1 MSNQSSNNLM
11 LSVTELRKRY
21 GKKVV
26 VDDVNLELKKGEIVG
41 LLGPNGAGKTTTF
54 YMITGMIQPNR
65 GRISLGDEDITD
77 LPMYKRARKG
87 IGYLAQEPSIF
98 SKLTVEDNLRLVL
111 EMTSLPLTVQ
121 KEKLEKI
128 LEDLSITAIRKSKG
142 YNLSG
147 GERRRVEISRA
158 LVMDPDFILLDEPF
172 AGIDPI
178 AVEDIQG
185 IIHSLKKRGI
195 GVLITDHNVR
205 ETLSV
210 TDRAYLLYD
219 GSILMSG
226 TADSLADDPEARKL
240 YLGEKF
246 KLN

>member
-65 GRISLGDEDITD
+65 GRIFLGDEDITD

-111 EMTSLPLTVQ
+111 EMTSLPRIEQT
-121 KEKLEKI
+121 EKLEKI

>member
-111 EMTSLPLTVQ
+111 EMTSLPRIEQT
-121 KEKLEKI
+121 EKLEKI

>member
-1 MSNQSSNNLM
+1 MM
-11 LSVTELRKRY
+11 LRVSDLKKRY
-21 GKKVV
+21 GKKIVV
-26 VDDVNLELKKGEIVG
+26 NGVNLELKKGEIVG

-54 YMITGMIQPNR
+54 HMITGMIQPNK
-65 GRISLGDEDITD
+65 GRISLGEEDITD

-111 EMTSLPLTVQ
+111 EMTNLPKTVQ

-158 LVMDPDFILLDEPF
+158 LVIDPDFILLDEPF

-226 TADSLADDPEARKL
+226 TAASLADDPEARKL

>member
-1 MSNQSSNNLM
+1 M
-11 LSVTELRKRY
+11 LRVSDLKKRY
-21 GKKVV
+21 GKKIVV
-26 VDDVNLELKKGEIVG
+26 NGVNLELKKGEIVG

-54 YMITGMIQPNR
+54 YMITGMIQPNK
-65 GRISLGDEDITD
+65 GRIYLGEEDITD

-111 EMTSLPLTVQ
+111 EMTNLPKTVQ

-158 LVMDPDFILLDEPF
+158 LVIDPDFILLDEPF

-226 TADSLADDPEARKL
+226 TAASLADDPEARKL

>member
-219 GSILMSG
+219 GNILMSG

>member
-1 MSNQSSNNLM
+1 MNNQKPNSMM
-11 LSVTELRKRY
+11 LRVSDLKKRY
-21 GKKVV
+21 GKKIVV
-26 VDDVNLELKKGEIVG
+26 NGVNLELKKGEIVG

-54 YMITGMIQPNR
+54 YMITGMIQPNK
-65 GRISLGDEDITD
+65 GRIYLGEEDITD

-111 EMTSLPLTVQ
+111 EMTNLPKTVQ

-158 LVMDPDFILLDEPF
+158 LVIDPDFILLDEPF

-226 TADSLADDPEARKL
+226 TAASLADDPEARKL

>member
-111 EMTSLPLTVQ
+111 EMTSLPRIEQT
-121 KEKLEKI
+121 EKLEKI

-219 GSILMSG
+219 GNILMSG

>member
-1 MSNQSSNNLM
+1 MNNQQPNNMM
-11 LSVTELRKRY
+11 LRVSDLKKRY
-21 GKKVV
+21 GKKIVV
-26 VDDVNLELKKGEIVG
+26 NGVNLELKKGEIVG

-54 YMITGMIQPNR
+54 YMITGMIQPNK
-65 GRISLGDEDITD
+65 GRISLGEEDITD

-111 EMTSLPLTVQ
+111 EMTNLPKTVQ

-158 LVMDPDFILLDEPF
+158 LVIDPDFILLDEPF

-226 TADSLADDPEARKL
+226 TAASLADDPEARKL

>member
-1 MSNQSSNNLM
+1 MSNQSSDNLM

-65 GRISLGDEDITD
+65 GRIFLGDEDITD

-219 GSILMSG
+219 GNILMSG